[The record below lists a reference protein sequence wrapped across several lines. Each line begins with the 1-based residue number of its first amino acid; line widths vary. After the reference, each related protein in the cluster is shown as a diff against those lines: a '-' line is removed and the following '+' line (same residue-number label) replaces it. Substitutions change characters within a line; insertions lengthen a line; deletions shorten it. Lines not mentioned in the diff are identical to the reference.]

1 MLALRRRSQSP
12 LDDPSTQEFGKR
24 PRPLLGWTA
33 KVLAFPQVIDAAK
46 RLSVPAEAI
55 SGIEAMHF
63 RVEPNAHLAAEWG
76 TYQVLVFGP
85 ILANPVDNRGAG

>member
-1 MLALRRRSQSP
+1 
-12 LDDPSTQEFGKR
+12 
-24 PRPLLGWTA
+24 
-33 KVLAFPQVIDAAK
+33 
-46 RLSVPAEAI
+46 
-55 SGIEAMHF
+55 MHF